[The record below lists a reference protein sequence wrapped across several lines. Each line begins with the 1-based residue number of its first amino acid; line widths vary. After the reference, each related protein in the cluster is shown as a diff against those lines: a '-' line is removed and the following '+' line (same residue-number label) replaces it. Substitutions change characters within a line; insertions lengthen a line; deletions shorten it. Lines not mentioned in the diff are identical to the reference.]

1 MTRFDLF
8 YNCVL
13 RWKITILFLFFVK
26 LMRTQLLVD
35 IMKLEMVKNTIS
47 LKYISQ
53 RAKSTWQM
61 ICHWF
66 ERIPMQWKE
75 WECETFVFSYTYD
88 VIGVF
93 SVTFASI
100 DVIGLAVSNFNW
112 GGPMCSQG
120 TLCTFDVIGVSSVL
134 LLSFNVVGPS
144 VSNFSWGDPIFSQG
158 LLCTSAVD
166 CSLICLAR
174 R

>member
-1 MTRFDLF
+1 
-8 YNCVL
+8 
-13 RWKITILFLFFVK
+13 
-26 LMRTQLLVD
+26 
-35 IMKLEMVKNTIS
+35 MVKNTIS

-61 ICHWF
+61 ICYWF

-75 WECETFVFSYTYD
+75 WECETFNCFFLYIWCHRGFLRDICVHWRHRTN
-88 VIGVF
+88 
-93 SVTFASI
+93 
-100 DVIGLAVSNFNW
+100 VSNFNW

-144 VSNFSWGDPIFSQG
+144 VTNFSRGDPIFSQG